1 MKEGVLNCVREGVVH
16 IQTAAGLQ
24 RSVDLLDLL
33 ALEEKFSARQDLPKK
48 LILDLPNGSTMELDF
63 ETSEEKKD
71 RRIHTWVV
79 GKPGTYKTL
88 ATNKLTEEYR
98 AIKAPNEECWPEMNG
113 RVQLIVHDEF
123 VQQRPYYVINQMA
136 DQNYQFRCSSCWDYI
151 KKIIY
156 AFLIYRTVQTFRS

>member
-1 MKEGVLNCVREGVVH
+1 M
-16 IQTAAGLQ
+16 
-24 RSVDLLDLL
+24 LDLL

-113 RVQLIVHDEF
+113 RV
-123 VQQRPYYVINQMA
+123 
-136 DQNYQFRCSSCWDYI
+136 
-151 KKIIY
+151 
-156 AFLIYRTVQTFRS
+156 